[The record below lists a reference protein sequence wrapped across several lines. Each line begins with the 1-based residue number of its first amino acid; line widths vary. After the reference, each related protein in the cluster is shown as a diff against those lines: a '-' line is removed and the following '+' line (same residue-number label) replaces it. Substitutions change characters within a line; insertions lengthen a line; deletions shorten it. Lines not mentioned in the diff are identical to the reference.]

1 MSGIARPVTS
11 CRLHESRCDVAGSG
25 AGDCQT
31 GTVTARR
38 PGRGSRG
45 SWPRLRGKLPT
56 SEAPTEPLLLV
67 HRLEGTPYRDPVQMA
82 SPQRREAR
90 RVLEFSLD
98 LAELLLRYG
107 AGTAEVETSVIAAGV
122 ALGMPATE
130 LDLDITYSSVLVAYA
145 PSGDEPMTALRVMRR
160 PSLDHSKL
168 VAVHGLVADLV
179 AGRLDRQDAFARLAE
194 IRHARRPWSRWL
206 VTLAWGGLAAAAA
219 VRFGG
224 TPASAVAAFGASCA
238 VDRIGR
244 ELAVRRVPGFFLSGV
259 GAVLATGIAIGL
271 HALDAPVQPNIV
283 VAGGLVVLLPGLG
296 LVAAMQDG
304 IRGFPVTAVGRL
316 FAVTLAT
323 VAIVSGVAL
332 ALRLGDAAGHPV
344 VINKAGTAGPLTDLA
359 VGTAAT
365 AAGAFCAAVAYRLPG
380 RLLLPTAVVGALGYL
395 VLFAAQ
401 AVVANTALATAVG
414 CVAVGLV
421 GRIVALRRLAPPIA
435 LVVPA
440 VTPLLPGLALF
451 EAMRALTQASST
463 SVSVTTG
470 IVGLLGAA
478 TVALGIGA
486 GVVLGDQLAAPI
498 ERGLGN
504 ARRRLPGRRADQRRP
519 QPARASRHP

>member
-1 MSGIARPVTS
+1 MTAPGP
-11 CRLHESRCDVAGSG
+11 SRRD
-25 AGDCQT
+25 
-31 GTVTARR
+31 RR
-38 PGRGSRG
+38 
-45 SWPRLRGKLPT
+45 SWPRIRGWLPS

-67 HRLEGTPYRDPVQMA
+67 DQLEGTPYRDPVQMA

-90 RVLEFSLD
+90 RVLEFCLD
-98 LAELLLRYG
+98 LAELLLGYG
-107 AGTAEVETSVIAAGV
+107 AGTAEVEASVIAAGV

-130 LDLDITYSSVLVAYA
+130 LDLDITYSSVVVAYA
-145 PSGDEPMTALRVMRR
+145 PRGDEPMTALRVMRR
-160 PSLDHSKL
+160 SSRDHSKL
-168 VAVHGLVADLV
+168 VAAHGLVTDLV
-179 AGRLDRQDAFARLAE
+179 AGRLSRQDAFARLAE
-194 IRHARRPWSRWL
+194 IRQARKPWSRWL

-224 TPASAVAAFGASCA
+224 TLASAVAAFGASCA

-244 ELAVRRVPGFFLSGV
+244 EFAVRRVPGFFLSGL
-259 GAVLATGIAIGL
+259 GAVLATGIAVGL
-271 HALDAPVQPNIV
+271 RALDAPVQPNIV

-296 LVAAMQDG
+296 FVAAMQDG
-304 IRGFPVTAVGRL
+304 IRGFPVTAVARL

-323 VAIVSGVAL
+323 VAIISGVAL
-332 ALRLGDAAGHPV
+332 ALRLGDAAGQSL
-344 VINKAGTAGPLTDLA
+344 VIRNAGTGGPLTDLA

-365 AAGAFCAAVAYRLPG
+365 GGGAFCAAVAYRLPG
-380 RLLLPTAVVGALGYL
+380 RLLLPTALLGALGYL
-395 VLFAAQ
+395 VLSSAQ
-401 AVVANTALATAVG
+401 TVVANTALATAVG

-440 VTPLLPGLALF
+440 VSPLLPGLALF
-451 EAMRALTQASST
+451 EAMRALTQASSA
-463 SVSVTTG
+463 SVTTG

-504 ARRRLPGRRADQRRP
+504 SRRQSPGRRSDED
-519 QPARASRHP
+519 